1 MLSLGIDIET
11 HDLDFTVADGLD
23 SIEQRVIMR
32 LRFFRNT
39 WFLDFLDGI
48 PYLDDVF
55 ISDANAD
62 IAANVLATAARGV
75 DGVTDVTRSEL
86 RIGPLDRPELS
97 REPRLARRAYVEL
110 DIVTEEGEAT
120 MTVAI

>member
-1 MLSLGIDIET
+1 MLTLGVNFDT
-11 HDLDFTVADGLD
+11 HDLDFTVRDGLD
-23 SIEQRVIMR
+23 SIEQRVVQR
-32 LRFFRNT
+32 LRFFRGT

-86 RIGPLDRPELS
+86 RIGPLDRSELS
-97 REPRLARRAYVEL
+97 REPRLARRAFAEL
-110 DIVTEEGEAT
+110 DIVTEEGETT